1 MMSDDTDALPERDV
15 VDLVLSS
22 EDNLPV
28 LNDIMFVYPF
38 VGGQAIENA
47 AKGLFLFQDS
57 YCTPTMLMHL
67 QQQACQPKS
76 LPSQSQNKIEYAY
89 LTKVG

>member
-1 MMSDDTDALPERDV
+1 MSDDTDAFTEQDV
-15 VDLVLSS
+15 VDLMLSS

-47 AKGLFLFQDS
+47 AKGLLLFHDS

-67 QQQACQPKS
+67 QEQACQPKRTS
-76 LPSQSQNKIEYAY
+76 VAISEQDQARL
-89 LTKVG
+89 LTEVG